1 MTGTSPSDTRRLH
14 FREMTDDDLDN
25 MASMLGDPKVMAFYT
40 LTKSRAETQDW
51 IDWNKKNYAEYSFG
65 LWIVETLEG
74 EFVGDCGL
82 TWQQVDGARLLE
94 VGYHVRRELQ
104 GRGYAT
110 EAARACRE
118 FATRLGQ
125 SHLVAIIHPE
135 NVPSQ
140 RVAEKI
146 GLAFRSSST
155 DSRGQVRSVFGV
167 AL

>member
-40 LTKSRAETQDW
+40 SPKSRTETQDW

-94 VGYHVRRELQ
+94 VGYHVRRDFQ

-118 FATRLGQ
+118 FATQLGQ
-125 SHLVAIIHPE
+125 SDLVAIIHPD

-155 DSRGQVRSVFGV
+155 DSRGQARSVFGV

>member
-1 MTGTSPSDTRRLH
+1 
-14 FREMTDDDLDN
+14 MTDDDLDN

-51 IDWNKKNYAEYSFG
+51 IDWNKRNYAEYSFG

-118 FATRLGQ
+118 FATQLGQ